1 MEVLFQISGPGV
13 VVPIDPCCNSSF
25 RRMSEI
31 GRERFVAVTPS
42 APLRIAYYL
51 GPVCKKW
58 PAQFTARLFFRCEAE
73 SMLKYNE

>member
-1 MEVLFQISGPGV
+1 VS
-13 VVPIDPCCNSSF
+13 D
-25 RRMSEI
+25 I